1 MVNSPSKHAP
11 TTVNSPSKH
20 TPTMPQ
26 PASTSTTHHLSS
38 PRSTRSLRKLQSAHA
53 LSSQYAAL
61 NHPSLISQQRQQQQQ
76 QRNTSSSQIPPL
88 PPLPPLGSHH
98 RARSNSDAASPA
110 PFQGGN
116 GTAKRS
122 LVPKKP
128 VVVHSPREE
137 LEALVRQGPKG
148 DVPTGLQRLRHLI
161 LCDGLDADNDGM
173 VSLCITECVLF
184 YTGSKYMLTI
194 IIVSDA
200 HLHLAHTP

>member
-1 MVNSPSKHAP
+1 MVNSPSKHVPAMP
-11 TTVNSPSKH
+11 PS
-20 TPTMPQ
+20 
-26 PASTSTTHHLSS
+26 ASTSTPHVLSS

-61 NHPSLISQQRQQQQQ
+61 NNPSLISQQRQQQ

-88 PPLPPLGSHH
+88 PPLPPPGSHH
-98 RARSNSDAASPA
+98 RARSNSEAATPG
-110 PFQGGN
+110 PFNGGN
-116 GTAKRS
+116 GLAKRS

-173 VSLCITECVLF
+173 VSL
-184 YTGSKYMLTI
+184 YTT
-194 IIVSDA
+194 
-200 HLHLAHTP
+200 